1 MSSKSQYSQIKD
13 ILYPGLNNPPKNKNL
28 IIRNIKHIRKLQ
40 NLNRF
45 KNNKKS
51 ELDECKSYIFYFKYI
66 RFY

>member
-13 ILYPGLNNPPKNKNL
+13 ILYPGLNNPRKNKNL

-45 KNNKKS
+45 KNNKK
-51 ELDECKSYIFYFKYI
+51 
-66 RFY
+66 